1 MGSMA
6 KAMKAA
12 FALAFL
18 AVALAAPMPPYM
30 MDAIDLWGVSSLDWN
45 DLGDSLTAS
54 SESDDDTITK
64 FAQEGVQR
72 FMKDIHY
79 KPPVK
84 KTAATEHADDA
95 KKAPEDKQAAEKK
108 LTVEK
113 TAAPVKKVDEAAPAP
128 AKAKKTAAAP
138 VEKKA
143 DKAATPAEKNAKAAA
158 PEVKKAEKTSAQAEK
173 TADKAATPAEKKVQ
187 KASAAPAA
195 MKTEK
200 AAL

>member
-30 MDAIDLWGVSSLDWN
+30 MDAIDLWGVSSLDSN
-45 DLGDSLTAS
+45 DLGDSLTAA

-84 KTAATEHADDA
+84 KTAATERADDA

-108 LTVEK
+108 LTVER
-113 TAAPVKKVDEAAPAP
+113 TAAPVKKVDKAAPAP
-128 AKAKKTAAAP
+128 AKVEKTAAAP

-143 DKAATPAEKNAKAAA
+143 EKAPSAPANVDKTSTREEKKADKAAAPAEKNAKAAA
-158 PEVKKAEKTSAQAEK
+158 PEVKKAEKTSA
-173 TADKAATPAEKKVQ
+173 
-187 KASAAPAA
+187 
-195 MKTEK
+195 
-200 AAL
+200 

>member
-30 MDAIDLWGVSSLDWN
+30 MDAIDLWGVSSLDSN
-45 DLGDSLTAS
+45 DLGDSLTAA

-84 KTAATEHADDA
+84 KTAATERADDA

-113 TAAPVKKVDEAAPAP
+113 TAAPVKKVDKAAPAP
-128 AKAKKTAAAP
+128 AKVEKTAAPA
-138 VEKKA
+138 EKKA
-143 DKAATPAEKNAKAAA
+143 ENAARAPAKVEKAAA
-158 PEVKKAEKTSAQAEK
+158 PAEKKAENAAPARAKVE
-173 TADKAATPAEKKVQ
+173 KAATPAEKK
-187 KASAAPAA
+187 AENAAAPA
-195 MKTEK
+195 K
-200 AAL
+200 